1 MFVNKAGAWTQVPQ
15 EPDRIFV
22 NNGGV
27 WTPAKQVWV
36 ASPVGFD
43 SFEWKRAWRVPEPP
57 AGVKPDLEQFDGG
70 VPVFTGGDVRASW
83 VNTTTDFAINVEWEI
98 NSSVF
103 DSVTVSAGSVEAF
116 LDRSN
121 LSNGDEVRARMRYF
135 EGAVAGDF
143 SAFSDTLT
151 YVDF

>member
-1 MFVNKAGAWTQVPQ
+1 MYVNDGGAWKQVPQ
-15 EPDRIFV
+15 EPNRV
-22 NNGGV
+22 YCNNGGV
-27 WTPAKQVWV
+27 WTSAKEVWV
-36 ASPVGFD
+36 AEETTPLNYVWS
-43 SFEWKRAWRVPEPP
+43 RAWRVPEPP

-135 EGAVAGDF
+135 EGAVAGDY
-143 SAFSDTLT
+143 SSFSDTLT